1 MMGTATIQC
10 IILLACIAIC
20 SSVPV
25 TRCLCNKPIQAVNS
39 SLIAQVT
46 PYEPRAYCNKQEVI
60 VTLKNGTTKCLDP
73 GSAFTKKLLQV
84 RQQNMARANKVNVIS
99 PAAKKTTPAS
109 ATVSGTESATELM
122 ESATASLTESATES
136 ATALPTSS

>member
-1 MMGTATIQC
+1 MGTATIQC
-10 IILLACIAIC
+10 IILLACIAIYC
-20 SSVPV
+20 IYCRADYLYCLLLPAV

-84 RQQNMARANKVNVIS
+84 RQ
-99 PAAKKTTPAS
+99 
-109 ATVSGTESATELM
+109 
-122 ESATASLTESATES
+122 
-136 ATALPTSS
+136 